1 MDARPGLRSAGREA
15 DSAAGRGWRCD
26 HPAAAATARCDLYS
40 LCCVLHEC
48 LTGGLPGLPAEVR
61 AGVSSLLCGHTRSG
75 LGAELAMLR
84 LL

>member
-1 MDARPGLRSAGREA
+1 M
-15 DSAAGRGWRCD
+15 
-26 HPAAAATARCDLYS
+26 ARCDLYS

-61 AGVSSLLCGHTRSG
+61 AGVSSLLCGHTGSG
-75 LGAELAMLR
+75 RGAELAMLR